1 MGLGPAHKPSLV
13 IFDCDGVLVD
23 TERMTNAFMA
33 KFITDKGFPI
43 TGAESRRRFV
53 GLRLSSLRAKLLEED
68 GVDLGDEFV
77 QRVYEEL
84 PRLFAQGVDAIP
96 HVETVV
102 DALKVTGVPWCVA
115 SSGEYAKMRLTL
127 GSSGLLPLFEDV
139 LFSAYDVERGKPHPD
154 LFLHAAKSMG
164 HETADCVVIEDS
176 AFGVQ
181 AGVAAGMHV
190 FAYCGDEAS
199 DPEKL
204 KAAGG
209 EVFYDMRDLPTLLG
223 L

>member
-1 MGLGPAHKPSLV
+1 MGLSLNQKPSLV

-33 KFITDKGFPI
+33 QFISDKGFPI
-43 TGAESRRRFV
+43 TGPECQKRFV
-53 GLRLSSLRAKLLEED
+53 GLRLSSLREKLLQED
-68 GVDLGDEFV
+68 GVDLGDDFV
-77 QRVYEEL
+77 ERVYAEL
-84 PRLFAQGVDAIP
+84 PKLFAKGVDAIP
-96 HVETVV
+96 FVETVV
-102 DALKVTGVPWCVA
+102 DALKKANIPWCVA
-115 SSGEYAKMRLTL
+115 SSGDYKKMHLTL
-127 GSSGLLPLFEDV
+127 GSSGLLPLFKDV

-164 HETADCVVIEDS
+164 HEPSECVVIEDS

-181 AGVAAGMHV
+181 AGVAAGMRV

-204 KAAGG
+204 KAASG
-209 EVFYDMRDLPTLLG
+209 EVFHDMRDLPDLLG